1 MSTDVD
7 GSVEASAGHGAEPE
21 HLDVVIV
28 GAGLSGVGTACHLEQ
43 ERAGTSYAI
52 LEAREDLGGTWSL
65 FRYPG
70 IRSDSDMH
78 TLGYRF
84 KPWTASQAIADGPAI
99 LDYVRETAAEFGVEE
114 HIRYGHRLVRAS
126 WSGADARWTV
136 EVERTGGAADGT
148 TTTITCGFL
157 LMCSGYYRYDEGYTP
172 DLPGIERFGGT
183 VVHPQHWEPELDYAG
198 KRVVVIGSGA
208 TAVTLVPAM
217 TTGPGRAAHVTMLQR
232 SPSYVMSL
240 PGTDPLADTLKRW
253 LPQSIVY
260 PVIRWKN
267 IAQIIALYQISQRF
281 PQFMRGKLRDMT
293 VASLPEGYDVDTH
306 FNPSYDPWD
315 QRMCMVPDGDLFR
328 SIRHG
333 DADIV
338 TGHIETFTENGI
350 RLQSGQEVEADVV
363 VTATGLNLQMFGGA
377 ELVVDGEPV
386 HLPDTMAYKGM
397 MLTGVPNLV
406 YMIGYTNA
414 SWTLKVDLVAEY
426 VCRLLAH
433 MHAHGYRSAVPR
445 SIDPTVTEEPFLDF
459 GAGYVQ
465 RSIHELPKQ
474 GSKAPWKLAMNYA
487 IDVVTLRRGR
497 VDGPEMA
504 FDAPA
509 ASGRATSATTPAD
522 GRTDAEPVGGPT
534 PR

>member
-1 MSTDVD
+1 VVRVST
-7 GSVEASAGHGAEPE
+7 E

-28 GAGLSGVGTACHLEQ
+28 GAGLSGIGTACHLER
-43 ERAGTSYAI
+43 ELPDHRYAV

-84 KPWTASQAIADGPAI
+84 RPWSSATALADGPSI
-99 LDYVRETAAEFGVEE
+99 LDYVRETAEEYGVDEK
-114 HIRYGHRLVRAS
+114 IRYGHRVTRAS
-126 WSGADARWTV
+126 WDSGTQRWTL
-136 EVERTGGAADGT
+136 EIPGHEPL
-148 TTTITCGFL
+148 TCSFL
-157 LMCSGYYRYDEGYTP
+157 LMCSGYYRYDRGYTP
-172 DLPGIERFGGT
+172 DLPGLERFGGT
-183 VVHPQHWEPELDYAG
+183 VVHPQLWDPELDYAG

-217 TTGPGRAAHVTMLQR
+217 TEDSVDRGAAAHVTMLQR
-232 SPSYVMSL
+232 SPSYVLSI
-240 PGTDPLADTLKRW
+240 GRTDPVAEALSRW
-253 LPQSIVY
+253 LPRAVAD
-260 PVIRWKN
+260 PLTRAKN

-281 PQFMRGKLRDMT
+281 PRFVRGLLRRAT
-293 VASLPEGYDVDTH
+293 QSALPEGYDVDTH

-328 SIRHG
+328 AIRQG
-333 DADIV
+333 RADIV
-338 TGHIETFTENGI
+338 TDHVETFTETGI
-350 RLQSGQEVEADVV
+350 RLRSGQELEADVV
-363 VTATGLNLQMFGGA
+363 VTATGLTLQMFGGA

-426 VCRLLAH
+426 VVKLLGH
-433 MHAHGYRSAVPR
+433 MRERGLGVAVPER
-445 SIDPTVTEEPFLDF
+445 DPDVEEAPFLDF

-465 RSIHELPKQ
+465 RSIDELPKQ
-474 GSKAPWKLAMNYA
+474 GTRAPWRLAMNYA
-487 IDVVTLRRGR
+487 IDAVALRRSR
-497 VDGPEMA
+497 VDD
-504 FDAPA
+504 DAMRLVPA
-509 ASGRATSATTPAD
+509 VGARATSP
-522 GRTDAEPVGGPT
+522 DAERAAG
-534 PR
+534 